1 MFLVKR
7 EESRNFDVFL
17 GVLFLF
23 VFGVWKR
30 EKRVEKL
37 GREQKIRK
45 ISLWSGACVGLFIA
59 PGMNFEAAALQRPSK
74 SVDLGTSRKILAS

>member
-1 MFLVKR
+1 MCFWVFFFCLFLVFGR
-7 EESRNFDVFL
+7 E
-17 GVLFLF
+17 
-23 VFGVWKR
+23 K
-30 EKRVEKL
+30 KRVEKL

-74 SVDLGTSRKILAS
+74 SVDLGTSEKILAS